1 MSTAAPTNSATN
13 SAIVTDYKART
24 QGSGALFE
32 RARKVLPSGIT
43 HDARYLDPY
52 SIHVAKAKGRASG
65 TSTAT
70 STSTISAATAPC
82 CSGHS
87 HPAVIDA
94 VKRQMDLG
102 THYGSSHELE
112 VRWAELV
119 CELIPS
125 AEKVRFTASGTEASH
140 MAIRLAR
147 AYTGKD
153 KIVRFIGHF
162 HGWHDNV
169 AAGATSNYDGSSVPG
184 VVQSVTDLTI
194 LMPADDVGA
203 TVKLLESRDDI
214 AAVMFEPS
222 GASWGQVPLPPG
234 FVQAIRDVTAKRGV
248 VMLMDEVI
256 TGFRWSSG
264 GAQKALGITPDL
276 CILAK
281 IVAGGLPG
289 GAVAGK
295 REILDQID
303 HAASAAKKRDK
314 IAHPGTYNA
323 NPLSAAAAV
332 TALSLVRDEDLAEK
346 ANKTA
351 AELRAALRQVLI
363 EESVPWGIY
372 GDSSAFLIY
381 PNPTGEDVNPATF
394 DPLKLG
400 FAKLKGA
407 KSGRADRQDPHGP
420 DEPRRR
426 HHGRPRRLRLGDA
439 RRRGDREDGACV
451 APDGARAEGRARGQ
465 GRLMMAVLVE
475 VGHVRA
481 DAMARPMAVGN
492 SATPCRTVP
501 TCDNELRGWFMTG
514 RRRSAS
520 PCERKGLCFLK
531 EGQVKDIA
539 IVDMG
544 RPAAVRLVEVGQ
556 MGGGGWVAA
565 CR

>member
-1 MSTAAPTNSATN
+1 MNAAAPTN
-13 SAIVTDYKART
+13 SAIVTDYRART
-24 QGSGALFE
+24 PCCGALFE

-52 SIHVAKAKGRASG
+52 SIHVSRAVG
-65 TSTAT
+65 PRKWDVDGNEYVDYFGGHGAMLL
-70 STSTISAATAPC
+70 
-82 CSGHS
+82 GHS
-87 HPAVIDA
+87 HPAVIEA

-112 VRWAELV
+112 VRWAELG
-119 CELIPS
+119 CELIHS

-147 AYTGKD
+147 AFTGKD
-153 KIVRFIGHF
+153 KIVRFVGHF

-169 AAGATSNYDGSSVPG
+169 AAGATSNYDGSAVPG
-184 VVQSVTDLTI
+184 VPQSVTDMSI
-194 LMPADDVGA
+194 LMPADDVGP
-203 TVKLLESRDDI
+203 VVRLLESRDDI

-234 FVQAIRDVTAKRGV
+234 FIEALREVTTRRGV

-264 GAQKALGITPDL
+264 GAQKALGVTPDL

-295 REILDQID
+295 RDILDQID

-332 TALSLVRDEDLAEK
+332 TALTLLRDEDLAEK
-346 ANKTA
+346 ANRTA

-363 EESVPWGIY
+363 EESVSWGIY
-372 GDSSAFLIY
+372 GDSSTFLIY
-381 PNPTGEDVNPATF
+381 PNPTGEDVDPATF
-394 DPLKLG
+394 DPHKFG

-407 KSGRADRQDPHGP
+407 RSGPLTGKIRMGLMTYGVDIMGSPGGFVSATHGGAEIERTVHALRQT
-420 DEPRRR
+420 
-426 HHGRPRRLRLGDA
+426 
-439 RRRGDREDGACV
+439 
-451 APDGARAEGRARGQ
+451 
-465 GRLMMAVLVE
+465 
-475 VGHVRA
+475 VRA
-481 DAMARPMAVGN
+481 LKA
-492 SATPCRTVP
+492 
-501 TCDNELRGWFMTG
+501 
-514 RRRSAS
+514 
-520 PCERKGLCFLK
+520 ER
-531 EGQVKDIA
+531 EVK
-539 IVDMG
+539 
-544 RPAAVRLVEVGQ
+544 
-556 MGGGGWVAA
+556 VA
-565 CR
+565 

>member
-1 MSTAAPTNSATN
+1 MSSEAPTN

-24 QGSGALFE
+24 QGSGVLFE

-43 HDARYLDPY
+43 HDARYLDPD
-52 SIHVAKAKGRASG
+52 SIHVAKAAGPRKWDVDGNEYVDYFGGHGAMLL
-65 TSTAT
+65 
-70 STSTISAATAPC
+70 
-82 CSGHS
+82 GHS
-87 HPAVIDA
+87 HPAVIEA
-94 VKRQMDLG
+94 VKRQIELG

-147 AYTGKD
+147 AWTGKD
-153 KIVRFIGHF
+153 KIVRFVGHF
-162 HGWHDNV
+162 HGWHDAV
-169 AAGATSNYDGSSVPG
+169 AAGATSHYDGSTPPG
-184 VVQSVTDLTI
+184 VAQSVTDLSI
-194 LMPADDVGA
+194 LLPAD
-203 TVKLLESRDDI
+203 TVEAVVKAIESRDDI

-234 FVQAIRDVTAKRGV
+234 FVQAIRDVTARKGI

-264 GAQKALGITPDL
+264 GAQKALGVTPDL

-303 HAASAAKKRDK
+303 FKASADKKREK
-314 IAHPGTYNA
+314 ISHPGTYNA

-332 TALSLVRDEDLAEK
+332 AALSLVRDEDLAEK

-351 AELRAALRQVLI
+351 AELRNALREVLI

-372 GDSSAFLIY
+372 GQSSTFLIY
-381 PNPTGEDVNPATF
+381 PNPTGEDVDPATF
-394 DPLKLG
+394 DPLKFG

-407 KSGRADRQDPHGP
+407 KSAALTGKIRMGLMSHGVDVMGSPGGFVSATHGGAEIEKTANALRQT
-420 DEPRRR
+420 
-426 HHGRPRRLRLGDA
+426 
-439 RRRGDREDGACV
+439 
-451 APDGARAEGRARGQ
+451 
-465 GRLMMAVLVE
+465 
-475 VGHVRA
+475 VRA
-481 DAMARPMAVGN
+481 LKA
-492 SATPCRTVP
+492 
-501 TCDNELRGWFMTG
+501 
-514 RRRSAS
+514 
-520 PCERKGLCFLK
+520 ER
-531 EGQVKDIA
+531 EVK
-539 IVDMG
+539 
-544 RPAAVRLVEVGQ
+544 AA
-556 MGGGGWVAA
+556 
-565 CR
+565 

>member
-1 MSTAAPTNSATN
+1 MNAAAPTN
-13 SAIVTDYKART
+13 SAIVTDYRART
-24 QGSGALFE
+24 PGSGALFE

-52 SIHVAKAKGRASG
+52 SIHVSRAVG
-65 TSTAT
+65 PRKWDVDGNEYVDYFGGHGAMLL
-70 STSTISAATAPC
+70 
-82 CSGHS
+82 GHS
-87 HPAVIDA
+87 HPAVIEA

-119 CELIPS
+119 CELIHS

-147 AYTGKD
+147 AFTGKD
-153 KIVRFIGHF
+153 KIVRFVGHF

-169 AAGATSNYDGSSVPG
+169 AAGATSNYDGSAVPG
-184 VVQSVTDLTI
+184 VPQSVTDMSI
-194 LMPADDVGA
+194 LMPADDVGP
-203 TVKLLESRDDI
+203 VVRLLESRDDI

-234 FVQAIRDVTAKRGV
+234 FIEALREVTTRRGV

-264 GAQKALGITPDL
+264 GAQKALGVTPDL

-295 REILDQID
+295 RDILDQID

-332 TALSLVRDEDLAEK
+332 TALTLLRDEDLAEK
-346 ANKTA
+346 ANRTA

-363 EESVPWGIY
+363 EESVSWGIY
-372 GDSSAFLIY
+372 GDSSTFLIY
-381 PNPTGEDVNPATF
+381 PNPTGEDVDPATF
-394 DPLKLG
+394 DPHKFG

-407 KSGRADRQDPHGP
+407 RSGPLTGKIRMGLMTYGVDIMGSPGGFVSATHGGAEIERTVHALRQT
-420 DEPRRR
+420 
-426 HHGRPRRLRLGDA
+426 
-439 RRRGDREDGACV
+439 
-451 APDGARAEGRARGQ
+451 
-465 GRLMMAVLVE
+465 
-475 VGHVRA
+475 VRA
-481 DAMARPMAVGN
+481 LKA
-492 SATPCRTVP
+492 
-501 TCDNELRGWFMTG
+501 
-514 RRRSAS
+514 
-520 PCERKGLCFLK
+520 ER
-531 EGQVKDIA
+531 EVK
-539 IVDMG
+539 
-544 RPAAVRLVEVGQ
+544 
-556 MGGGGWVAA
+556 VA
-565 CR
+565 

>member
-1 MSTAAPTNSATN
+1 MSTTAPTN

-52 SIHVAKAKGRASG
+52 SIHVAKAKGPRKWDVDGNEYVDYFGGHGAMLL
-65 TSTAT
+65 
-70 STSTISAATAPC
+70 
-82 CSGHS
+82 GHS
-87 HPAVIDA
+87 HPAVVEA
-94 VKRQMDLG
+94 VKQQMELG

-119 CELIPS
+119 CELTPC

-147 AYTGKD
+147 AHTGKD
-153 KIVRFIGHF
+153 KIVRFQGHF

-169 AAGATSNYDGSSVPG
+169 AAGATSHYDGTTTPG
-184 VVQSVTDLTI
+184 VPQGVADLTI
-194 LMPADDVGA
+194 LLSPDDVA
-203 TVKLLESRDDI
+203 KTVKLLEERDDI
-214 AAVMFEPS
+214 AVVMFEPS
-222 GASWGQVPLPPG
+222 GASWGQVPLPTG
-234 FVQAIRDVTAKRGV
+234 FVEAIREVTARRGV
-248 VMLMDEVI
+248 IMLMDEVI

-264 GAQKALGITPDL
+264 GAQKALGVTPDL

-303 HAASAAKKRDK
+303 FAVSAAKKRDK

-346 ANKTA
+346 ANRTA
-351 AELRAALRQVLI
+351 AELRDALRQVLI

-372 GDSSAFLIY
+372 GQSSTFLIY
-381 PNPTGEDVNPATF
+381 PNPYGDPIDPATF

-407 KSGRADRQDPHGP
+407 RSSPLTGKIRMGLMSHGVDVMGAPGGFVSATHGGAEIEKTVHALRQT
-420 DEPRRR
+420 
-426 HHGRPRRLRLGDA
+426 
-439 RRRGDREDGACV
+439 
-451 APDGARAEGRARGQ
+451 
-465 GRLMMAVLVE
+465 
-475 VGHVRA
+475 VRA
-481 DAMARPMAVGN
+481 LKA
-492 SATPCRTVP
+492 
-501 TCDNELRGWFMTG
+501 
-514 RRRSAS
+514 
-520 PCERKGLCFLK
+520 ER
-531 EGQVKDIA
+531 EVK
-539 IVDMG
+539 
-544 RPAAVRLVEVGQ
+544 AA
-556 MGGGGWVAA
+556 
-565 CR
+565 